1 MCTLIICRGL
11 FYMTSIVDK
20 NKRIAKNTLM
30 LYIRM
35 LFLMLVNL
43 YTSRVVLQALGIEDY
58 GVYNAVAGFIA
69 LFSMVSNSISGAISR
84 FLTFVLG
91 LGDQMKLNKVFSTA
105 LIIQITIALIVVAL
119 VEIVGV
125 WFLNTHM
132 TIPDNRI
139 LAANCVLQLTL
150 LTFVFNLWS
159 TPYNAAIIAHEKM
172 SAFAYI
178 GIFDGCA
185 KLSVAFLIWVSPID
199 NLIFYTLLMSLIA
212 LATRILYTLYC
223 KRNFEECH
231 FKWVLDKN
239 LFKEM
244 FSFAGWNFIGCISG
258 VLLGQ
263 GINLLYNVY
272 LGPVVNAARGLASQV
287 QAAVGQFSDNFF
299 TAVQPQITKSFAGNQ
314 LSDAHT
320 LVFRSS
326 RLGFL
331 LMMALVIPIV
341 SETEYILGLWLKEV
355 PKHTASFIQIILL
368 DGLFCSFSQP
378 LIKMML
384 ATGKIKKYQIL
395 VGSANLLNFPVA
407 WLVWYFT
414 GNPEF
419 TQMTLW
425 FFSLI
430 VLMLRLFMLK
440 ETTNFPVVKFL
451 NNTVFRCMG
460 IFVVCIL
467 PALLISFS
475 MEDGL
480 VRFLLNIVMSEVII
494 LLLVCSFGLNQ
505 GERQFVFQKINYLIN
520 RKK

>member
-1 MCTLIICRGL
+1 MMDSKIT
-11 FYMTSIVDK
+11 K
-20 NKRIAKNTLM
+20 NKRIAKNTLL
-30 LYIRM
+30 LYVRM
-35 LFLMLVNL
+35 LFLMIVHL
-43 YTSRVVLQALGIEDY
+43 YTSRVVLQVLGIEDY

-69 LFSMVSNSISGAISR
+69 LFSMVSNSISAAISR
-84 FLTFVLG
+84 YITFVLG
-91 LGDQMKLNKVFSTA
+91 TGNQEKLQKVFCTA

-139 LAANCVLQLTL
+139 FAANWVLQLTL

-223 KRNFEECH
+223 KHNFRECH
-231 FKWVLDKN
+231 FKWVLDKG

-244 FSFAGWNFIGCISG
+244 FGFAGWNFIGCMSG

-287 QAAVGQFSDNFF
+287 QAAVGQFTSNFF
-299 TAVQPQITKSFAGNQ
+299 VAVQPQITKTFASNQ
-314 LSDAHT
+314 LNEAHA
-320 LVFRSS
+320 LVIRSS

-341 SETEYILGLWLKEV
+341 SETDFILGLWLKEI
-355 PKHTASFIQIILL
+355 PAHTASFIQIILL
-368 DGLFCSFSQP
+368 DGLFCSFSEP

-384 ATGKIKKYQIL
+384 ATGKIKKYQIV

-407 WLVWYFT
+407 WIVLYFS

-425 FFSLI
+425 FFSF
-430 VLMLRLFMLK
+430 VSLMLRLYMLK
-440 ETTNFPVVKFL
+440 EMTNFPVAKFMI
-451 NNTVFRCMG
+451 NSVSRCVG
-460 IFVVCIL
+460 IFIVCIL
-467 PALLISFS
+467 PALIFSFI

-480 VRFLLNIVMSEVII
+480 VRFFLNIIISEVLIFS
-494 LLLVCSFGLNQ
+494 VVYSFGLNR
-505 GERQFVFQKINYLIN
+505 GERQFIIQKINRFIN
-520 RKK
+520 

>member
-1 MCTLIICRGL
+1 MNSNL
-11 FYMTSIVDK
+11 DK

-69 LFSMVSNSISGAISR
+69 LFSMVSNSISSAISR

-132 TIPDNRI
+132 TIPGDRI
-139 LAANCVLQLTL
+139 SAANCVLQLTL

-199 NLIFYTLLMSLIA
+199 NLIFYSLLMSLIA
-212 LATRILYTLYC
+212 LSTRILYTLYC

-231 FKWVLDKN
+231 FKWVLDKG

-244 FSFAGWNFIGCISG
+244 FGFAGWNFIGCMSG

-272 LGPVVNAARGLASQV
+272 LGPMVNAARGLASQV
-287 QAAVGQFSDNFF
+287 QAAVGQFTSNFF
-299 TAVQPQITKSFAGNQ
+299 VAVQPQITKSFASNQ
-314 LSDAHT
+314 LSEAHA
-320 LVFRSS
+320 LVIRSS

-341 SETEYILGLWLKEV
+341 SETEFILGLWLKEI
-355 PKHTASFIQIILL
+355 PAHTSSFIQIILL
-368 DGLFCSFSQP
+368 NGLFCSFSEP

-384 ATGKIKKYQIL
+384 ATGKIKKYQIV

-407 WLVWYFT
+407 WIVLYFS

-425 FFSLI
+425 LFSLI
-430 VLMLRLFMLK
+430 SLILRLYMLK
-440 ETTNFPVVKFL
+440 EMVNFPVIKFFT
-451 NNTVFRCMG
+451 NTVFKCVG
-460 IFVVCIL
+460 IFLVCIL
-467 PALLISFS
+467 PVLIFSFF
-475 MEDGL
+475 MEDGV
-480 VRFLLNIVMSEVII
+480 VRFFLNVIISEVVIFF
-494 LLLVCSFGLNQ
+494 VVYSFGLNS
-505 GERQFVFQKINYLIN
+505 GERQFVIQKMHSFI
-520 RKK
+520 K